1 MQACPAGVWSGT
13 ARHVALLPA
22 AMSSWQQLFLA
33 KQPSLAPGTHPSL
46 NNNQT
51 IDVQLALSQM
61 KPGQGEG
68 TVHC

>member
-33 KQPSLAPGTHPSL
+33 KQPRLALSVHTLLS
-46 NNNQT
+46 NNQT
-51 IDVQLALSQM
+51 SV
-61 KPGQGEG
+61 
-68 TVHC
+68 